1 MRKPDTKTRLAA
13 ISKDTLRDLPAYGL
27 DEAAHYLALPAATLR
42 SWVRGRHYPTT
53 AGKKWFRP
61 PIALPDATLPQLSFN
76 NLVEAHVLSALR
88 REQRVPLPAIRKALD
103 SLSARTATPRPLID
117 GQFATDGAALFVDDV
132 CGLIDAS
139 ADGQLVLREVL
150 EAHLRRIDRDRQ
162 GFPERLYPFTRPADW
177 QAPKSIVIDP
187 RISFGRPVL
196 RGTRIPTAAIAERYK
211 AGDSIDELVAD
222 YGRTRTEIEEAI
234 RCEFPREAA

>member
-1 MRKPDTKTRLAA
+1 MKKPD
-13 ISKDTLRDLPAYGL
+13 SKPLLRVTSRDAVRDLPAYGL
-27 DEAAHYLALPAATLR
+27 DEAAHYLALSSATLR
-42 SWVRGRHYPTT
+42 SWVRGRHYPTA
-53 AGKKWFRP
+53 AGKKCFRP
-61 PIALPDATLPQLSFN
+61 PIALPDPALPQLSFN

-88 REQRVPLPAIRKALD
+88 REHRVPLPAIRKALD
-103 SLSARTATPRPLID
+103 FLSARTATPHPLIERE
-117 GQFATDGAALFVDDV
+117 FATDGAALFVEDV
-132 CGLIDAS
+132 CGMIDAS
-139 ADGQLVLREVL
+139 AEGQLVLRKVL
-150 EAHLRRIDRDRQ
+150 QAHLRRIERD
-162 GFPERLYPFTRPADW
+162 PEGLPSRLYPFTRPGDW